1 MKEVFQLGTKQG
13 REGEAI
19 FISIPLIELK
29 KTEII
34 KVGNN

>member
-19 FISIPLIELK
+19 FISTLLIELK